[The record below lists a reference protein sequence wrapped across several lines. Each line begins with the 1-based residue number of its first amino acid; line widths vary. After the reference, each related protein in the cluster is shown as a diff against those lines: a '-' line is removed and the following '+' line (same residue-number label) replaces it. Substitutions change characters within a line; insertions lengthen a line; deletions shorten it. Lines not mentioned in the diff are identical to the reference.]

1 MPVMENYKPGMFC
14 WPELATSDASGAKKF
29 YGDLF
34 GWSWNDLDMG
44 GGKCYTM
51 IRLQG
56 KDIGALYDLTPEM
69 RQQGVPPHWFLFV
82 SVTDAAASMEAAKNL
97 GAKILYGPHAVGESG
112 SAGGFQ
118 DPQGAAVGV
127 WQPNQ
132 HIGSS
137 LLGENGTLCWSEL
150 ATTNKGAARDFY
162 SKVFGWGMKIS
173 QMGPIEYTE
182 WQVDGQSVG
191 GMMEM
196 TEEWGG
202 IPPHWMPYFQVAD
215 CAAIV
220 EKATALG
227 GSVKV
232 PPTPIPNIGTF
243 AVLGDAQQGVFSV
256 IHLSQM

>member
-1 MPVMENYKPGMFC
+1 
-14 WPELATSDASGAKKF
+14 
-29 YGDLF
+29 
-34 GWSWNDLDMG
+34 
-44 GGKCYTM
+44 
-51 IRLQG
+51 
-56 KDIGALYDLTPEM
+56 
-69 RQQGVPPHWFLFV
+69 
-82 SVTDAAASMEAAKNL
+82 
-97 GAKILYGPHAVGESG
+97 
-112 SAGGFQ
+112 
-118 DPQGAAVGV
+118 
-127 WQPNQ
+127 
-132 HIGSS
+132 
-137 LLGENGTLCWSEL
+137 
-150 ATTNKGAARDFY
+150 
-162 SKVFGWGMKIS
+162 MKIS